1 MLIKKVV
8 SLLPN
13 SWKRSIAHL
22 INQYK
27 FRKSISEFS
36 QLEDPFTVS
45 DELLKKLIVG
55 WSNQG
60 YSGQI
65 TYLKTCLQF
74 AKTSNGSF
82 LECGSGLST
91 LLLGIALK
99 KSSVNY
105 IAFENNDFWFNK
117 MKEVLLKF
125 QLKNVKLYHTP
136 LIQKEGYDWYDY
148 ANVPLPETFSLII
161 CDGPPGQ
168 TKGGRLGLVPEMKSK
183 LLPGTVILLD
193 DTVREEERSVIEKWK
208 SYKKFT
214 VAFNNLQDQHAILT
228 IEV

>member
-1 MLIKKVV
+1 
-8 SLLPN
+8 
-13 SWKRSIAHL
+13 
-22 INQYK
+22 
-27 FRKSISEFS
+27 
-36 QLEDPFTVS
+36 
-45 DELLKKLIVG
+45 
-55 WSNQG
+55 
-60 YSGQI
+60 
-65 TYLKTCLQF
+65 
-74 AKTSNGSF
+74 
-82 LECGSGLST
+82 
-91 LLLGIALK
+91 
-99 KSSVNY
+99 
-105 IAFENNDFWFNK
+105 

-125 QLKNVKLYHTP
+125 QIKNVGLYHTP

-214 VAFNNLQDQHAILT
+214 VAFNDLQDQHAILT
-228 IEV
+228 VEV